1 MGTGHIKLTIDCVET
16 GNKFV
21 IDLDMITKGVNIDLN
36 AFDPDTA
43 SELFGEV
50 MAGVI
55 DLIGI
60 RKKFLQ
66 TLQAMEE

>member
-1 MGTGHIKLTIDCVET
+1 MGTGHIKLTIDCMQT

-21 IDLDMITKGVNIDLN
+21 IDLDMIQKDINIDLN
-36 AFDPDTA
+36 DFDPETA
-43 SELFGEV
+43 SDLFGEV

-55 DLIGI
+55 DLMGI